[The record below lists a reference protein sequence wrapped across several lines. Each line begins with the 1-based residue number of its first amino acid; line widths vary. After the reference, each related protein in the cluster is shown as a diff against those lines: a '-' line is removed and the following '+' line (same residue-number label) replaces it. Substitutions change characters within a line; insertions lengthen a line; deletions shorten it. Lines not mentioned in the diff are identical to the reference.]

1 MREIKKI
8 IVHCAA
14 TKPGMDIGVKEIRA
28 WHMNPSKT
36 TPFSDIGYHY
46 VIRRS
51 GEVEKGRDVSI
62 AGAHAFGYNFNSIG
76 VCLVGGIDDNKKADD
91 NYTLKQYNS
100 LLDLIKFLK
109 LTFPIDDVFGHRD
122 LPDVKKDCP
131 CYDVRAWLKFE
142 TTLYF

>member
-14 TKPGMDIGVKEIRA
+14 TPPSMNIGAKEIRD
-28 WHMNPSKT
+28 WHMSPSKT

-46 VIRRS
+46 VIRRN
-51 GEVEKGRDVSI
+51 GEIEKGRDISI
-62 AGAHAFGYNFNSIG
+62 AGAHAFGHNFNSIG

-100 LLDLIKFLK
+100 LLDLIKFLNDSF
-109 LTFPIDDVFGHRD
+109 TI
-122 LPDVKKDCP
+122 
-131 CYDVRAWLKFE
+131 
-142 TTLYF
+142 